1 MHPAIT
7 INQRFHNMVT
17 TFASIVRAGT
27 WLRVPRV

>member
-7 INQRFHNMVT
+7 INQRFRNAVT
-17 TFASIVRAGT
+17 TPGFTVRAGT

>member
-7 INQRFHNMVT
+7 INQRFRNAVT
-17 TFASIVRAGT
+17 TSGFIVQTGT